1 MCVARAFGFP
11 GKESDHLSKRPV
23 NPKQKALS
31 HDVQ

>member
-1 MCVARAFGFP
+1 MVSHGPLVFP
-11 GKESDHLSKRPV
+11 AKESDHLSKRPV